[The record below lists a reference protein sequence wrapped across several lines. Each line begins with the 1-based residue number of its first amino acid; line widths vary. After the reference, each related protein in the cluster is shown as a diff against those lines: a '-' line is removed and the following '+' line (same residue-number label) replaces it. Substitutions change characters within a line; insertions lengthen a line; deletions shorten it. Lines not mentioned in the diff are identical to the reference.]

1 MARHGTTPEMF
12 YQRKLHI
19 SEDRVD
25 LALFEGS
32 DSSVVHENEEEV
44 ETAEGDPEDGE
55 EVPEYDLSTNKDEE
69 PEDGDSSI
77 LELDRRSTFLLG
89 ATTRFGRQVKIKDP
103 IKSVITFFENCFANT
118 TAQGAFFTSPR
129 DK

>member
-32 DSSVVHENEEEV
+32 DSSVVNENEEEV
-44 ETAEGDPEDGE
+44 ETAEGDPEDRE
-55 EVPEYDLSTNKDEE
+55 EVPEYDLSTNKDEK

-89 ATTRFGRQVKIKDP
+89 ATTRFGRQFRIYNR
-103 IKSVITFFENCFANT
+103 FLM
-118 TAQGAFFTSPR
+118 
-129 DK
+129 